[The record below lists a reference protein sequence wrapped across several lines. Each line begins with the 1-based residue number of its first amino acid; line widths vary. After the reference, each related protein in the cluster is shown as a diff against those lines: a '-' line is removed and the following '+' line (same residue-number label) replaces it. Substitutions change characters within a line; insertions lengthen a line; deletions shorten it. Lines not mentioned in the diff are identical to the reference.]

1 MAAKTATK
9 HSTLT
14 GKEKVDWAYTKLLAK
29 HAPRPIRTQTEY
41 RRLLKLAKEFTRPD
55 LSKAEH
61 MFLDLIGGLI
71 ETYEEQRFPIPAS
84 TPQRILAHLLEQRGM
99 SQSAF
104 AREMGLSRQMVS
116 DIVNERRQITADH
129 VGRFA
134 RYFGVSPAVFIPQA

>member
-1 MAAKTATK
+1 MATK
-9 HSTLT
+9 APSNRSKPLSKT
-14 GKEKVDWAYTKLLAK
+14 KVDSAYAGLLAK
-29 HAPRPIRTQTEY
+29 YAPRPIRTETEY
-41 RRLLKLAKEFTRPD
+41 RRLLKLAKDFTRPD
-55 LSKAEH
+55 IGKAEH

-84 TPQRILAHLLEQRGM
+84 TPQRILAHLLEERGM

-116 DIVNERRQITADH
+116 DIVNERRQITAEH